1 VRISD
6 GFRAEALTPGL
17 QTVLVGRGMLE
28 KPFDLPIAFH
38 LAATFLLAGT
48 GALEGVRKRYD
59 VVGIT
64 VLALFTGLGGA
75 LARDAILGSGLSPV
89 LKDERYLAAVLAG
102 AIAGTFFGRRLH
114 RLRLLILLADAAAL
128 GIYGVVGTQK
138 GLVASV
144 PVLTAILLGVVN
156 AVGGGVL
163 RDVLAREEPLIFKP
177 GQFYALAALFGC
189 VVFAALAHGLHLHA
203 NVAAVTAIAVAFGA
217 RLLSLRLRWT
227 TAVLENGDIGP

>member
-1 VRISD
+1 MPD
-6 GFRAEALTPGL
+6 
-17 QTVLVGRGMLE
+17 

-64 VLALFTGLGGA
+64 VLALLTGVGGA
-75 LARDAILGSGLSPV
+75 LARDLILAAGISPI
-89 LKDERYLAAVLAG
+89 LMDERYLVAVLG
-102 AIAGTFFGRRLH
+102 GVVAGTFFGRRLH
-114 RLRLLILLADAAAL
+114 RLRLLILVVDAVAL

-138 GLVASV
+138 GLVAGV

-163 RDVLAREEPLIFKP
+163 RDVLSREEPLIFKP

-189 VVFAALAHGLHLHA
+189 VVFAALTRLVHVHSS
-203 NVAAVTAIAVAFGA
+203 VAAVAAIGITFAA
-217 RLLSLRLRWT
+217 RLLSIRLRWT
-227 TAVLENGDIGP
+227 TAVLEASDIGP